1 MIDRDMLEAYQRRWQ
16 VVADMEAQ
24 ERQQASVAHRWR
36 QLNALLRMAAA
47 LGLQPSGDS
56 QQDDMVRQRWSRR
69 SANRLVWS
77 ELCVT
82 Q

>member
-24 ERQQASVAHRWR
+24 ERQQVSVAHRWR

-47 LGLQPSGDS
+47 LGLQPTGDS
-56 QQDDMVRQRWSRR
+56 QQDDMVRQRW
-69 SANRLVWS
+69 NRLT
-77 ELCVT
+77 EAYLA
-82 Q
+82 QAERRLR